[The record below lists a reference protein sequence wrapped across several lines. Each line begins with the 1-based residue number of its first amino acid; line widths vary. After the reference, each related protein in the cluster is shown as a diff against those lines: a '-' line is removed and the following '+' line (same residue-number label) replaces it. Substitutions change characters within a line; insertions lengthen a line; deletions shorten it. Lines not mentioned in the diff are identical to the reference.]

1 MHKWQEMY
9 KQKLTIPEEAT
20 KLINDGDRIIVPL
33 ANGQPVALVS
43 ALAQRIKR
51 EDVKDLV
58 YLDALNVNCPEMTA
72 PEVVSKINQVRFD
85 GDNRLLAKD
94 SLNVVMFTV
103 SPMDK
108 SGFFST
114 GTNPDYAYAITK
126 QEPRPTILLE
136 VNQNMPSVHGN
147 NHLHISE
154 VDAVVENTVP
164 LYCLPEIPVS
174 KEDEI
179 IAGYIVE
186 QIPDGACLQLGIG
199 GLPDTIGRFL
209 SEKKDLSVHTE
220 MLSDC
225 FMDLYMRG
233 VITSREKTY
242 MPGKWLASFVLG
254 SQELY
259 NFVNKNP
266 MIEIWAAE
274 DVVDPQI
281 ASLNNKLVSINTARE
296 VDLSGQCAS
305 IPEAFR
311 QYPHTAGEANFVEA
325 SWQSLGGKSFI
336 AIHSTYTDQDG
347 KVQSTIVPA
356 INHFVTVGRQDAQYI
371 VSEYGIAY
379 MKGRSINSRA
389 EVLIRLAHPD
399 FRDWLKFEFD
409 KLLYG

>member
-51 EDVKDLV
+51 EDVKDLI

-209 SEKKDLSVHTE
+209 SEKKT
-220 MLSDC
+220 
-225 FMDLYMRG
+225 
-233 VITSREKTY
+233 
-242 MPGKWLASFVLG
+242 
-254 SQELY
+254 
-259 NFVNKNP
+259 
-266 MIEIWAAE
+266 
-274 DVVDPQI
+274 
-281 ASLNNKLVSINTARE
+281 
-296 VDLSGQCAS
+296 
-305 IPEAFR
+305 
-311 QYPHTAGEANFVEA
+311 
-325 SWQSLGGKSFI
+325 
-336 AIHSTYTDQDG
+336 
-347 KVQSTIVPA
+347 
-356 INHFVTVGRQDAQYI
+356 
-371 VSEYGIAY
+371 
-379 MKGRSINSRA
+379 
-389 EVLIRLAHPD
+389 
-399 FRDWLKFEFD
+399 
-409 KLLYG
+409 

>member
-1 MHKWQEMY
+1 
-9 KQKLTIPEEAT
+9 
-20 KLINDGDRIIVPL
+20 
-33 ANGQPVALVS
+33 
-43 ALAQRIKR
+43 
-51 EDVKDLV
+51 
-58 YLDALNVNCPEMTA
+58 MTA

-209 SEKKDLSVHTE
+209 RKKT
-220 MLSDC
+220 
-225 FMDLYMRG
+225 
-233 VITSREKTY
+233 
-242 MPGKWLASFVLG
+242 
-254 SQELY
+254 
-259 NFVNKNP
+259 
-266 MIEIWAAE
+266 
-274 DVVDPQI
+274 
-281 ASLNNKLVSINTARE
+281 
-296 VDLSGQCAS
+296 
-305 IPEAFR
+305 
-311 QYPHTAGEANFVEA
+311 
-325 SWQSLGGKSFI
+325 
-336 AIHSTYTDQDG
+336 
-347 KVQSTIVPA
+347 
-356 INHFVTVGRQDAQYI
+356 
-371 VSEYGIAY
+371 
-379 MKGRSINSRA
+379 
-389 EVLIRLAHPD
+389 
-399 FRDWLKFEFD
+399 
-409 KLLYG
+409 

>member
-1 MHKWQEMY
+1 MHKWKEMY
-9 KQKLTIPEEAT
+9 KQKLTIPEEAV

-43 ALAQRIKR
+43 ALAQRIKK
-51 EDVKDLV
+51 EDVRDLI
-58 YLDALNVNCPEMTA
+58 YLDALNVHCLEMTA

-199 GLPDTIGRFL
+199 FRPSAA
-209 SEKKDLSVHTE
+209 SE
-220 MLSDC
+220 
-225 FMDLYMRG
+225 
-233 VITSREKTY
+233 
-242 MPGKWLASFVLG
+242 A
-254 SQELY
+254 
-259 NFVNKNP
+259 
-266 MIEIWAAE
+266 
-274 DVVDPQI
+274 
-281 ASLNNKLVSINTARE
+281 LN
-296 VDLSGQCAS
+296 
-305 IPEAFR
+305 
-311 QYPHTAGEANFVEA
+311 
-325 SWQSLGGKSFI
+325 
-336 AIHSTYTDQDG
+336 
-347 KVQSTIVPA
+347 
-356 INHFVTVGRQDAQYI
+356 
-371 VSEYGIAY
+371 
-379 MKGRSINSRA
+379 
-389 EVLIRLAHPD
+389 
-399 FRDWLKFEFD
+399 
-409 KLLYG
+409 

>member
-1 MHKWQEMY
+1 MHKWKEMY
-9 KQKLTIPEEAT
+9 KQKLTIPEEAV

-58 YLDALNVNCPEMTA
+58 YLDALNVHCLEMTA

-199 GLPDTIGRFL
+199 GLPDT
-209 SEKKDLSVHTE
+209 
-220 MLSDC
+220 
-225 FMDLYMRG
+225 
-233 VITSREKTY
+233 
-242 MPGKWLASFVLG
+242 
-254 SQELY
+254 
-259 NFVNKNP
+259 
-266 MIEIWAAE
+266 
-274 DVVDPQI
+274 
-281 ASLNNKLVSINTARE
+281 
-296 VDLSGQCAS
+296 
-305 IPEAFR
+305 
-311 QYPHTAGEANFVEA
+311 
-325 SWQSLGGKSFI
+325 
-336 AIHSTYTDQDG
+336 
-347 KVQSTIVPA
+347 
-356 INHFVTVGRQDAQYI
+356 
-371 VSEYGIAY
+371 
-379 MKGRSINSRA
+379 
-389 EVLIRLAHPD
+389 
-399 FRDWLKFEFD
+399 
-409 KLLYG
+409 